1 MLARLEAAECNGSVR
16 ALSAQRDQGGPT
28 EKSVELF
35 DLFSDPANTNDSVI
49 NQVLAVL
56 QEEVQN
62 WRDEVS
68 RKRKC
73 KGKKNG
79 TSSDLLDGSSSSD
92 SEPEFVNERKLMRLK
107 AYEKIKVPS
116 LRKSAA
122 DLRTWKVS
130 DFPTRV
136 LLQEQ

>member
-16 ALSAQRDQGGPT
+16 ALSAQRDLGGPT

-35 DLFSDPANTNDSVI
+35 HLFSDPANTNDSVI
-49 NQVLAVL
+49 NQIFAVL

-79 TSSDLLDGSSSSD
+79 TSSDLLDGSSPSD

-107 AYEKIKVPS
+107 AYEKMKVPS

-122 DLRTWKVS
+122 DLRTWKIS

-136 LLQEQ
+136 LSQEQ